1 MAQSLYD
8 VDTIFKRTY
17 SLQVAVR
24 CTSSAEDLCR
34 KNSLTFC
41 ELVEPFS
48 HLSSPGMHASLFPAT
63 PSILHTYIHTFGHDR
78 QLEYS

>member
-8 VDTIFKRTY
+8 VDTILKKSY

-24 CTSSAEDLCR
+24 CTTVAEALCR

-48 HLSSPGMHASLFPAT
+48 HLSSPGMPLSVLAALT
-63 PSILHTYIHTFGHDR
+63 PRVCMQAWSE
-78 QLEYS
+78 LE